1 MRVCV
6 EAAQNN
12 RWDMNK
18 FTRILKP
25 ARNQKETP
33 VEALHL
39 AEDLAGLDLAIRLI
53 ESVDPMNI
61 GDSDTQQQRDFNRD
75 MKRSTLALIHAWKHY
90 ATLSMRRKYLTP

>member
-1 MRVCV
+1 
-6 EAAQNN
+6 
-12 RWDMNK
+12 MNK

-39 AEDLAGLDLAIRLI
+39 AEDVAGLDLAVKLI
-53 ESVDPMNI
+53 ESIDEMNI
-61 GDSDTQQQRDFNRD
+61 GDSNTQQQRDFNRD
-75 MKRSTLALIHAWKHY
+75 MKRSTVALIRTWKHY